1 MPTGLGE
8 YFSDVAPQQAPGL
21 HPGATAG
28 APALEPPVTRTSVLM
43 PPAGLPQIQ
52 GTGEY
57 FAQNG
62 LGEYFAQ
69 NGMGAFNG
77 GPVPPARKPGAFRK
91 VASRVSPFAGALG
104 DMGDVISD
112 TKSGFISG
120 AAAATTL
127 TGIILGMG
135 LRFGA
140 GWIVGKALAPSAK
153 DEKAYT
159 WGGAIGSV
167 LFGSVGL
174 GIEALVAQ
182 NARK

>member
-1 MPTGLGE
+1 MGNGLGE
-8 YFSDVAPQQAPGL
+8 YFGDAAMQSQPGSVGAAAASPFER
-21 HPGATAG
+21 PG
-28 APALEPPVTRTSVLM
+28 PVTQATPLIPSGHTHPTS
-43 PPAGLPQIQ
+43 

-62 LGEYFAQ
+62 MGIFGPA
-69 NGMGAFNG
+69 GMGAFNA
-77 GPVPPARKPGAFRK
+77 GPVPRRPGAFRK

-127 TGIILGMG
+127 TGIVLGMG

-140 GWIVGKALAPSAK
+140 GWVVGKALAPTAK

-159 WGGAIGSV
+159 WGGAIASV
-167 LFGSVGL
+167 LFGSIGL

>member
-1 MPTGLGE
+1 MG
-8 YFSDVAPQQAPGL
+8 
-21 HPGATAG
+21 
-28 APALEPPVTRTSVLM
+28 
-43 PPAGLPQIQ
+43 
-52 GTGEY
+52 
-57 FAQNG
+57 NG
-62 LGEYFAQ
+62 LGEYFGDAATGAAPTFEPPATRTSVHTPPAHLPQISGTGDYSGQ
-69 NGMGAFNG
+69 NGMGIFGPAGMGAVNL
-77 GPVPPARKPGAFRK
+77 GPVPPRRAPGAFRK

-159 WGGAIGSV
+159 WGGAIASV
-167 LFGSVGL
+167 VFGSIGL

-182 NARK
+182 NSGK

>member
-1 MPTGLGE
+1 MNNGLGE
-8 YFSDVAPQQAPGL
+8 YFSDQAALPAAPQ
-21 HPGATAG
+21 HPAMSGPTAFES
-28 APALEPPVTRTSVLM
+28 PVPPTRNTPLVPS
-43 PPAGLPQIQ
+43 ARLPQIS
-52 GTGEY
+52 GMGDTGMGI
-57 FAQNG
+57 FG
-62 LGEYFAQ
+62 PTT
-69 NGMGAFNG
+69 GMGAFNM
-77 GPVPPARKPGAFRK
+77 GPVPPPRQPGAFRR

-112 TKSGFISG
+112 AKSGFVSG

-167 LFGSVGL
+167 LFGSIGL

>member
-1 MPTGLGE
+1 MGNGLGE
-8 YFSDVAPQQAPGL
+8 YFGEGAAMGALPQ
-21 HPGATAG
+21 HPGAN
-28 APALEPPVTRTSVLM
+28 PVPPSFDPPVTRTSVTM
-43 PPAGLPQIQ
+43 PPSHMPQLS

-62 LGEYFAQ
+62 MGIFGPA
-69 NGMGAFNG
+69 GMGAFNL
-77 GPVPPARKPGAFRK
+77 GPVPAPRQPGAFRK

-104 DMGDVISD
+104 DMGDVITD
-112 TKSGFISG
+112 AKSGFVSG

-159 WGGAIGSV
+159 WGGAIVSV

>member
-1 MPTGLGE
+1 MNNGLGE
-8 YFSDVAPQQAPGL
+8 YFSDQAAVMPSPQQ
-21 HPGATAG
+21 HPAMSGPTAFES
-28 APALEPPVTRTSVLM
+28 PLPTTRTTPLS
-43 PPAGLPQIQ
+43 PPSRLPQIS
-52 GTGEY
+52 GMGETGMGI
-57 FAQNG
+57 FG
-62 LGEYFAQ
+62 PTT
-69 NGMGAFNG
+69 GMGAFNM
-77 GPVPPARKPGAFRK
+77 GPVPAPRRAGAFRK

-140 GWIVGKALAPSAK
+140 GWIVGKALAPTAK

-159 WGGAIGSV
+159 WGGAIGSL
-167 LFGSVGL
+167 LFGSIGL
-174 GIEALVAQ
+174 GVEALVAQ